1 MKICVIHVSV
11 SLRKLETST
20 MIVSVPSELSQ
31 WRHKCGF
38 RRSIQKHSRGL
49 KFPSCHCNSVE
60 WSSCL
65 AHESCFVEC
74 VLLSPLLVDM
84 YYWSNGFGFL
94 FPVCFR
100 CSLVLPK
107 VYRKAFSPEADAVDF
122 LPSKTTSQIKF
133 CCLWFTRPVIF
144 FHSSGRQNK
153 DPS

>member
-1 MKICVIHVSV
+1 MKSFLQMQHVYITNILHNFYHYPCINEDLCDTCV

-20 MIVSVPSELSQ
+20 MLVSVPSELSQ

-60 WSSCL
+60 WSRCL

-107 VYRKAFSPEADAVDF
+107 VYRKAFSWSWCHGLSAF
-122 LPSKTTSQIKF
+122 
-133 CCLWFTRPVIF
+133 
-144 FHSSGRQNK
+144 
-153 DPS
+153 